1 MQTDRLFVFPCI
13 SEMEMLLFIL
23 TLQQD
28 TSLQRTVREISS
40 VAGAESL
47 EVPIIRLPFS
57 APTVV
62 LWLSQELWAHEAST
76 WYSKKLEAF
85 PAKLY

>member
-23 TLQQD
+23 LQQD

-40 VAGAESL
+40 VAGTESL
-47 EVPIIRLPFS
+47 GVRIIRLPSS